1 MGRSLMKIKYL
12 NCSAASNNPKETE
25 SVLLY
30 SNFFFLISLHSLA
43 LAPGSHLW
51 CHLYHGLCSSQTPV
65 KYVPVC
71 LSWGRNCF
79 FWGSLDI
86 CWNVAEWCMQVK
98 GVNHFFISCLIFFAT
113 TEHSSDLCL
122 LKQSTGRFK
131 ATFCAQQ
138 TAQLGDR
145 GSENAKLCT
154 FRGTISF
161 PLML

>member
-30 SNFFFLISLHSLA
+30 SNFFFLSLYIHLLLLLA
-43 LAPGSHLW
+43 LTFDVIYIMDFVHHRHL
-51 CHLYHGLCSSQTPV
+51 LNMY
-65 KYVPVC
+65 
-71 LSWGRNCF
+71 LSALAGVGAVF
-79 FWGSLDI
+79 FWGGLDI
-86 CWNVAEWCMQVK
+86 CWTVAEWCMQVK

-161 PLML
+161 PLTL